1 MQRSG
6 DLMNFIIWSKI
17 LRNKHWFSQ
26 ISCSLTAACYF
37 LFSQFLYLW
46 ITGIGYADP
55 AVKYA
60 SLGSTRGVHFYQP
73 PKCTTFRAQL
83 NLGFDLANFRGES
96 ATYAPNKKRC
106 YNRWFMSGRL
116 LVLKKLKTHF
126 ILSPTMSK
134 HCSQKLRPYNH
145 RSKNGHNHSATYDK
159 ALHTESTASCNPWS
173 TRMYVCSLFRKREY
187 CAFFEITIT
196 ISWR

>member
-1 MQRSG
+1 MVKNTAKQTLILPNKLFLNICVLFPFQSVPL
-6 DLMNFIIWSKI
+6 LMNHRHRVCGSGGQIRQFRKYKRGTFLSTSKM
-17 LRNKHWFSQ
+17 HY
-26 ISCSLTAACYF
+26 IS
-37 LFSQFLYLW
+37 
-46 ITGIGYADP
+46 G
-55 AVKYA
+55 
-60 SLGSTRGVHFYQP
+60 H
-73 PKCTTFRAQL
+73 L

-145 RSKNGHNHSATYDK
+145 RSKNGNSHSATYGK
-159 ALHTESTASCNPWS
+159 ALHTASAAPCNPGS
-173 TRMYVCSLFRKREY
+173 ARM
-187 CAFFEITIT
+187 
-196 ISWR
+196 